1 MANGFLNHS
10 GITLLELH
18 FLDSIQPD
26 QESLQMGNFTKSS
39 VNSELENL
47 PRKVLS
53 ICQMQGRRGAD
64 DFSSGS
70 F

>member
-18 FLDSIQPD
+18 FPDSIQPD

-47 PRKVLS
+47 PRKALS
-53 ICQMQGRRGAD
+53 IYQMQGRRGAD